1 MPKAR
6 SRIATGLS
14 VSDIMNMPISKLST
28 YTPTQQREI
37 VSRVASAAN
46 KRLRNLEKQNI
57 SNPAT
62 RKLNA
67 SGGKISVR
75 GKTGDDLIKEFNRAR
90 DFMKNRFSSA
100 KEWKKTVKKL
110 SQSEQL
116 QGIPEHEI
124 GEVFDYYDIARE
136 TDPNVVNELSKYEL
150 MDYIDGLIQIE
161 GLTDPYE
168 INRRVLQYAQ
178 AEHDRRERES
188 KELNRRFSSGLEYDV
203 PERLQKKRKNRKRI

>member
-1 MPKAR
+1 MSKPR

-14 VSDIMNMPISKLST
+14 VSEIMQMPISKLTS

-46 KRLRNLEKQNI
+46 KRLRNLEKQGI

-62 RKLNA
+62 RKLYE
-67 SGGKISVR
+67 SGGKLSVR
-75 GKTGDDLIKEFNRAR
+75 GKTGDELIKEFNRAR

-116 QGIPEHEI
+116 QDIPEQQI
-124 GEVFDYYDIARE
+124 GEVFDYYDNARE
-136 TDPNVVNELSKYEL
+136 TDPNIINELSKYEL

-161 GLTDPYE
+161 GLTDPDE

-178 AEHDRRERES
+178 AEHDRRQRES
-188 KELNRRFSSGLEYDV
+188 ENLTRRFSSGLEYDV
-203 PERLQKKRKNRKRI
+203 PERLQKKRKQRKRT